1 MLVQVEFLKQYS
13 DTDSLWCKEV
23 YDVPTE
29 WAAIDNVY
37 SRHTRFRIKKFKT
50 KVIDGGDSKA
60 SSTNVVTESQGPMFI
75 DGLDA

>member
-13 DTDSLWCKEV
+13 DTDAVWCKEV

-50 KVIDGGDSKA
+50 KVIDGSNARA
-60 SSTNVVTESQGPMFI
+60 SSTHDAVQSQGAMFA
-75 DGLDA
+75 DG